1 MVMTDDCG
9 TLMFEALS
17 DVKAVFCLLDKKKVL
32 QFISQI
38 Q

>member
-1 MVMTDDCG
+1 MVMTDDCS
-9 TLMFEALS
+9 TLMYEALS
-17 DVKAVFCLLDKKKVL
+17 DVKAVFCLLDKKKFL